1 MFTFGYTS
9 RKSRILKAVVV
20 LVMGLLLLGT
30 RRGFFIIIGGVFVFI
45 AIRDLMVIAREK
57 LVEEKR
63 QPPRE
68 ERTDRPSPDNSGDGK
83 IQITDLSDAK
93 EVDFTKE

>member
-20 LVMGLLLLGT
+20 LVVGLLLMGL
-30 RRGFFIIIGGVFVFI
+30 RRPFGIILGGVFVFI
-45 AIRDLMVIAREK
+45 ACRDLMVIAREK
-57 LVEEKR
+57 ELEKK
-63 QPPRE
+63 QADRE
-68 ERTDRPSPDNSGDGK
+68 ERAERKPSDTPEEGK
-83 IQITDLSDAK
+83 IKITDLSDAK